1 MNEEMPITYYR
12 MGKERI
18 KFREPKKLTANLITS
33 DEAFLVINTNNMRMD
48 FQRQLFKQ
56 IRDGNIK
63 VQVAEVVHD

>member
-1 MNEEMPITYYR
+1 MNEETPITYYR

-63 VQVAEVVHD
+63 VPVAEVVND

>member
-1 MNEEMPITYYR
+1 MSDDPITYYK
-12 MGKERI
+12 MGSERI

-33 DEAFLVINTNNMRMD
+33 DEAFLVINTNTLRMD